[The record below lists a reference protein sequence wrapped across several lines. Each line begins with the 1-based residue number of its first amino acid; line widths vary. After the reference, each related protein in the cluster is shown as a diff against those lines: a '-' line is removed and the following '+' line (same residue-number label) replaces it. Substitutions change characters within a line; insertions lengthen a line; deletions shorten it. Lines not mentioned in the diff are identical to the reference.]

1 MVCNFHSIRHRPTTN
16 LLQKASKQWC
26 FCPFALRELLQRGD
40 GVYAERKKFTSKP
53 VWRKIPPT
61 HYEAID
67 KIIYVYF

>member
-1 MVCNFHSIRHRPTTN
+1 MV
-16 LLQKASKQWC
+16 LLS
-26 FCPFALRELLQRGD
+26 FALKELLQRGD